1 MYLHSVVIISNHIV
15 KIVSLCIF
23 VIVYWCFMYLLKYYR
38 RGNSVLRTV
47 LSRSGGNICSD
58 CVLKVKTTCFLS
70 LGFKT
75 ELVFF
80 QPWTGGKFN
89 ATTLILIKNIIL
101 KTSKYILWF
110 FVHNY
115 FFFIPTINLISS
127 YAQLFF

>member
-58 CVLKVKTTCFLS
+58 CVLKVKTTFSFL
-70 LGFKT
+70 G
-75 ELVFF
+75 VQNGARFF

-101 KTSKYILWF
+101 KTSKYIL
-110 FVHNY
+110 
-115 FFFIPTINLISS
+115 
-127 YAQLFF
+127 